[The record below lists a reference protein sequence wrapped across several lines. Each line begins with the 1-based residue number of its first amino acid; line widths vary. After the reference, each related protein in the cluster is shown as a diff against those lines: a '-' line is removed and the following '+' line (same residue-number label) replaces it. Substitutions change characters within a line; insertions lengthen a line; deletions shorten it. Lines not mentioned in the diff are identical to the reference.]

1 LPDGTLREEKMIT
14 MKKIFLVFLV
24 LAIGCSCSE
33 TDIGSGEYDPGDVI
47 LSYDPGDVILSDVPL
62 APDID
67 MDDIRDAIEDIVP
80 DECLV
85 EEWFF
90 CPPLNAIWQVPVVKN
105 ICEDP
110 PIIVEIGECQEK
122 FECNPVDKTVTKE
135 PCQDKDGV
143 DGFKDTWCEK
153 GEFVSDECIP
163 CIPEVCDGI
172 DNDCDELIDEDV
184 KPLECENDCGAGETV
199 CIDAKLYCTGIDP
212 RDELCNSLDD
222 DCDGDTDED
231 IESIPCEA
239 QCGIGALVCIDGKM
253 ECIGTSPEE
262 EICDGIDNDC
272 DGIVDEGEWEC
283 ETACGPGPL
292 VCIQGKEVC
301 NAPQPVEEV
310 CDYEDN
316 DCDGEIDEGQTNA
329 CDGCGLVP
337 LEVCDAIDNDCDG
350 ITDEDLVDVCE
361 TECEE
366 NLSFCI
372 DGEWACTA
380 LQPAEEICDGLDN
393 DCDGE
398 TDEELDCQCAFFGIM
413 LPCSSEPL
421 ICGSG
426 YKTCVCIETKL
437 NWTGKEEC
445 VKSAITE
452 CTSHCWALGLN
463 DPDCKKTVGEPV
475 DEVCNNWD
483 DDCDSKVDEYLYK
496 ECYTGPDET
505 LDVGICHAGEAVCY
519 KGAWGHSKGNQIT
532 PSTFIPGYCK
542 DQQLPK
548 AKDSCDGI
556 DGDCDGIIDDG
567 KEMEDT
573 DILFIV
579 DSSGSMNLEIKAVLN
594 ALGMFANYYS
604 DEEVIQ
610 WGIVTGPMSS
620 DHCAVFDLNND
631 CFNYD
636 EFLYLF
642 SNLSPFSDF
651 ISAFATLKPLVEASQ
666 TGAEMLFDAI
676 YLALYNLTSSAPYDV
691 SDFVWDDLWNS
702 VQIFAEPPVEKFV
715 INWRPNAHHV
725 IILFSDEA
733 GMSFLIPKITTTD
746 LTNMFAK
753 ANDARMYAFTPSSFA
768 IKNSWGPLAA
778 NSGGK
783 WFPLAVDPSVLY
795 TSLMEILDETACQ

>member
-1 LPDGTLREEKMIT
+1 
-14 MKKIFLVFLV
+14 MKINKIFSGFLFLFLV
-24 LAIGCSCSE
+24 ASCSDME
-33 TDIGSGEYDPGDVI
+33 IGGKGNVGGDTALTDASIIADVVE
-47 LSYDPGDVILSDVPL
+47 DVSEI
-62 APDID
+62 ADISK
-67 MDDIRDAIEDIVP
+67 IEDIISTKDVIS
-80 DECLV
+80 DECLI

-90 CPPLNAIWQVPVVKN
+90 CPPLNAIWQIPVTKN
-105 ICEDP
+105 ICVDP
-110 PIIVEIGECQEK
+110 PEIIEIGECQEK
-122 FECNPVDKTVTKE
+122 FECNPVDKTITKE
-135 PCQDKDGV
+135 PCEDEDGIG
-143 DGFKDTWCEK
+143 GFKDTWCEK
-153 GEFVSDECIP
+153 GEFISGECVP

-184 KPLECENDCGAGETV
+184 EPLECENDCGVGETV

-222 DCDGDTDED
+222 DCDGETDED

-316 DCDGEIDEGQTNA
+316 DCDGEIDEGQRNV
-329 CDGCGLVP
+329 CDECGLVP
-337 LEVCDAIDNDCDG
+337 IEICDNIDNDCDKATDEDLIDICETDCEQNLSFCINGEWNCTALQPTEEQCDGIDNDCDG
-350 ITDEDLVDVCE
+350 
-361 TECEE
+361 
-366 NLSFCI
+366 
-372 DGEWACTA
+372 
-380 LQPAEEICDGLDN
+380 EI
-393 DCDGE
+393 
-398 TDEELDCQCAFFGIM
+398 DEELDCQCTWFGIM
-413 LPCSSEPL
+413 LPCSQEPL

-426 YKTCVCIETKL
+426 YKTCVCLESKI
-437 NWTGKEEC
+437 NWVGKEEC
-445 VKSAITE
+445 VKSAVTE

-463 DPDCKKTVGEPV
+463 DPNCKKTVGDPV
-475 DEVCNNWD
+475 KEVCNNWD

-496 ECYTGPDET
+496 ECYTGPEET
-505 LDVGICHAGEAVCY
+505 LDVGICHAGEILCY
-519 KGAWGHSKGNQIT
+519 EGAWGHSKDEPDNWEDVT
-532 PSTFIPGYCK
+532 PANFIPGFCK
-542 DQQLPK
+542 NQQLPK
-548 AKDSCDGI
+548 PKDSCDGV

-579 DSSGSMNLEIKAVLN
+579 DSSGSMNVEIDAVLS
-594 ALGMFANYYS
+594 ALGMFANFYS

-610 WGIVTGPMSS
+610 WGIVTGPLSA
-620 DHCAVFDLNND
+620 DTCAVFDLTNN

-636 EFLYLF
+636 EFLFLF

-651 ISAFATLKPLVEASQ
+651 ISAFAALKPLVENSS

-676 YLALYNLTSSAPYDV
+676 YLSIYNLTSSAPYDTAMLT
-691 SDFVWDDLWNS
+691 WGALWNS
-702 VQIFAEPPVEKFV
+702 VEIFSVPEVDKFV
-715 INWRPNAHHV
+715 INWRPKAHHV

-733 GMSFLIPKITTTD
+733 GDSFLIPEITTSD
-746 LTNMFAK
+746 LSNMILK
-753 ANDARMYAFTPSSFA
+753 SNDLKTYTFTHHSPS
-768 IKNSWGPLAA
+768 IKDSWEPLAL
-778 NSGGK
+778 NGGK
-783 WFPLAVDPSVLY
+783 WFLLATDANMLY
-795 TSLMEILDETACQ
+795 TNLMQILDETACH